1 MRYHSPLPPL
11 AELQKVLQYNSETGV
26 FTRNGKVAGHVQHG
40 RRKIEFK
47 GKTYFASRLAW
58 LWMTGEDPGAC
69 EVDHADLDRA
79 NDRWLNLR
87 LATTQANSCNRR
99 RWGRL
104 TDLPK
109 GVYQQGRK
117 FVAKIRVNYRALH
130 LGTFDTPE
138 EAHAA
143 YCKAAQ
149 EHFDSKFW
157 RAS

>member
-58 LWMTGEDPGAC
+58 LWMTGEDPGAR
-69 EVDHADLDRA
+69 EVDHSDLDRA

-87 LATTQANSCNRR
+87 LATAQANSCNRR

-109 GVYQQGRK
+109 GVYRQDRK